1 MLHVNYGWK
10 AKVGLIYMSS
20 SEVMEPEFYALSPEG
35 VATLTTRI
43 TFPKMT
49 AEGIKKMLSSE
60 KLEAC
65 TQDLA
70 SAACDVI
77 CFGGTSCSFLG
88 GPEWELT
95 LLERMKAMAGGIRV
109 INTSQSSTE
118 ALRSVGAKNIV
129 IATPY
134 TDDIND
140 AAVDNFSKQGFNIL
154 RCSGLGYDD
163 DLEIA
168 ALPLDVVYQLVRE
181 TDVPE
186 ADAVFISCTNLKTV
200 PIIESLEVD
209 LKKPVVS
216 AIQAS
221 LWYALRSVGVYD
233 SVPGSGSLFKI

>member
-1 MLHVNYGWK
+1 
-10 AKVGLIYMSS
+10 
-20 SEVMEPEFYALSPEG
+20 
-35 VATLTTRI
+35 
-43 TFPKMT
+43 
-49 AEGIKKMLSSE
+49 
-60 KLEAC
+60 
-65 TQDLA
+65 
-70 SAACDVI
+70 
-77 CFGGTSCSFLG
+77 
-88 GPEWELT
+88 
-95 LLERMKAMAGGIRV
+95 V

-140 AAVDNFSKQGFNIL
+140 AAVDYFSKQGFNIL
-154 RCSGLGYDD
+154 KCSGLGYDD

>member
-10 AKVGLIYMSS
+10 AKIGLIYMSS

-43 TFPKMT
+43 SFPKMT
-49 AEGIKKMLSSE
+49 AEGIKKMLSS
-60 KLEAC
+60 KQLEAC
-65 TQDLA
+65 TQLLA
-70 SAACDVI
+70 SAECDVI
-77 CFGGTSCSFLG
+77 VFGGTSCSFIG

-95 LLERMKAMAGGIRV
+95 LLERMRTMSGGIKV

-118 ALRSVGAKNIV
+118 ALKSVSAKNIV

-134 TDDIND
+134 TDDINE
-140 AAVDNFSKQGFNIL
+140 AAVDYFSKQGFNIL
-154 RCSGLGYDD
+154 KCSGLGYDD

-168 ALPLDVVYQLVRE
+168 ALPLDVVYRLVKE

-186 ADAVFISCTNLKTV
+186 ANAVFISCTNLKTV
-200 PIIESLEVD
+200 PIIETLEID

-221 LWYALRSVGVYD
+221 LWYSLESVGVHD
-233 SVPGSGSLFKI
+233 SVPGSGSLFGG